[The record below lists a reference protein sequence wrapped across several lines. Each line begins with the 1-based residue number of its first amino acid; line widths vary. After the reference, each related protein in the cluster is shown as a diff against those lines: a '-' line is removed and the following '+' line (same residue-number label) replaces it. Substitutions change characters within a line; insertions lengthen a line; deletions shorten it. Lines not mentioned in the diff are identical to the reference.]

1 MSVGEKIGI
10 YLKSSGTGLLSQ
22 VVTKLS
28 AFAAVWLLN
37 RILMKG
43 AYGDYE
49 FALALVSMLLI
60 LGSGG
65 LQYVA
70 MYRLSR
76 LDAAPET
83 LAGRKLAGTLLGW
96 SLLLSGLVALA
107 VGGLAPI
114 LASASGKPELAY
126 WVGVLA
132 LLIPIRVALGLYRN
146 WYRAR
151 QRVAE
156 SLVYGR
162 MGPKVVQVLLL
173 GGAWLAWPTP
183 EGVVTAVVLGEAVPL
198 LAWFVRA
205 PLTPIPRIDL
215 LTGWDVQYAAK
226 LMFTRGLSKSVK
238 RTDVIMMGALA
249 TSGATAGYVVAS
261 KVAML
266 LLVGHQLMNLILTP
280 RIGRFLGKKKKEA
293 VQQEYHQSR
302 VLGLSFAMGGAC
314 TLAITGPWI
323 LSLFGDYAEALPV
336 ILILAATYVTQ
347 VSFGM
352 CGGYLNIA
360 GYPNWTL
367 TTTGMVL
374 LLNILLNAVLIP
386 VLGASGAALAMLVS
400 ISATNSFTAY
410 LVLRLDGV
418 QTYSRWIAGVVAVAT
433 SLLILAAFDLLS
445 HIQVGCALLAVT
457 GVFLWSERSF
467 IRSLVQACTNI
478 FQNAVSNRRL

>member
-1 MSVGEKIGI
+1 MAIDEKIGI
-10 YLKSSGTGLLSQ
+10 YLKSSGTGILSQ
-22 VVTKLS
+22 AVTKLS

-43 AYGDYE
+43 AYGNYE
-49 FALALVSMLLI
+49 FALAIVSMLLI

-76 LDAAPET
+76 LDAEPET
-83 LAGRKLAGTLLGW
+83 LAGEKLAGALLGW

-132 LLIPIRVALGLYRN
+132 LLIPIRVSLGLYRN

-156 SLVYGR
+156 SLLYGR
-162 MGPKVVQVLLL
+162 MGPKVAQVLLL
-173 GGAWLAWPTP
+173 GVVWVAWPTP
-183 EGVVTAVVLGEAVPL
+183 EGVVTAILLGEVVPL
-198 LAWFVRA
+198 LVWVCRA
-205 PLTPIPRIDL
+205 PLSPIPRIDL
-215 LTGWDVQYAAK
+215 LSGWDVQYAAK
-226 LMFTRGLSKSVK
+226 LVFTRGLSKSVK

-266 LLVGHQLMNLILTP
+266 LRVGHQLMNLILTP
-280 RIGRFLGKKKKEA
+280 RIGRFLEKEKKGE
-293 VQQEYHQSR
+293 VQREYHQSR
-302 VLGLSFAMGGAC
+302 IVGLSFAMGGGCA
-314 TLAITGPWI
+314 LAIAGPWV

-336 ILILAATYVTQ
+336 ILILAATYLAQ

-360 GYPNWTL
+360 GYANWTL
-367 TTTGMVL
+367 ITTGMVL
-374 LLNILLNAVLIP
+374 LLNIALNAVLIP
-386 VLGASGAALAMLVS
+386 VLGATGAALAMLVS
-400 ISATNSFTAY
+400 ISATNAFTAY
-410 LVLRLDGV
+410 LVFRLDGV
-418 QTYSRWIAGVVAVAT
+418 QTYSRWIAGLVVAAT
-433 SLLILAAFDLLS
+433 SLLVLAAFDLLS
-445 HIQVGCALLAVT
+445 HIQVGFALLAMI
-457 GVFLWSERSF
+457 GIFLWGERAF
-467 IRSLVQACTNI
+467 IQSLVEACTDV
-478 FQNAVSNRRL
+478 FRKVVSNHQV